1 MTIQSTAV
9 IVLTI
14 LNDNIAELPE
24 VTYIHL
30 IEIVQSGS
38 TDADKGAVIGE
49 VFLYNIGRHISI

>member
-1 MTIQSTAV
+1 MAV
-9 IVLTI
+9 IVLTV

-30 IEIVQSGS
+30 VEIVQSGS

-49 VFLYNIGRHISI
+49 VYLYNIGRHNSI